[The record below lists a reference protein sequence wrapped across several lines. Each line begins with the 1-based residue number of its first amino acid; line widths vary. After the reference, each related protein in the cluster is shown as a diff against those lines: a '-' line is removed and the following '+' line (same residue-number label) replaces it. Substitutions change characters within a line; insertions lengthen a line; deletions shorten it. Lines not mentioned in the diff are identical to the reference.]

1 MGLFKKIKKAVKN
14 PVKAVKSVAATAI
27 KNPVRATMAVGSL
40 GLSEVARA
48 APIVGDPFKKVQEI
62 GSTGYVAAA
71 NAFTGGAYGQA
82 SQLGLAVV
90 QPPREDD
97 MGFNIGQFLTGASA
111 ILGGGS
117 NPYASQ
123 LGGAAQIASAFFPQ
137 PTARPAVMQ
146 SPSYQMPATMVSNSP
161 VAIRAQA
168 MTAEIFN
175 AGLAL
180 LSRLGLPAPASH
192 GAFSRNLKSALGSI
206 ASLARRTP
214 SGTMV
219 SLLVGLGIAVYEA
232 NLLTVWFAQ
241 RRRGRRMNVSNSKAL
256 RRAARR
262 IKGFH
267 RLCSH
272 ADIIKTRSRSR
283 SFSKCGTCRKSPCRC

>member
-1 MGLFKKIKKAVKN
+1 MGLFKKIKRAVKN
-14 PVKAVKSVAATAI
+14 PVKAVKSVASTAL
-27 KNPVRATMAVGSL
+27 KNPIRATMAVSSL
-40 GLSEVARA
+40 GLSEAVRA
-48 APIVGDPFKKVQEI
+48 APIVGDPFKKVQGI
-62 GSTGYVAAA
+62 ASAGYVAAA
-71 NAFTGGAYGQA
+71 NVYTGGAYGQA
-82 SQLGLAVV
+82 TQLGLSVV
-90 QPPREDD
+90 SPPRSNA

-123 LGGAAQIASAFFPQ
+123 LGGAAQLASAFFPQ

-161 VAIRAQA
+161 IAIRAQA

-175 AGLAL
+175 AGLSL
-180 LSRLGLPAPASH
+180 LSRLGLPAPASQ

-241 RRRGRRMNVSNSKAL
+241 KKRGRRMNVANAKAL
-256 RRAARR
+256 RRASRR

-267 RLCSH
+267 RLCTH
-272 ADIIKTRSRSR
+272 TDVLKTRSRSR